1 MGTKGKKP
9 LSAMEKKQLKEQ
21 IKEQKE
27 KAAKTTKKEEK
38 TKRTPAELEASLIAR
53 AKKELVSLDY
63 ITPYQVKEKL
73 GISYTLARKL
83 LKYLSE
89 EGFLYLYSGN
99 RRIKI
104 YVPAAK

>member
-21 IKEQKE
+21 LKEQ

-38 TKRTPAELEASLIAR
+38 TTRRALVELEASLITR
-53 AKKELVSLDY
+53 AKKELISLDY

-83 LKYLSE
+83 LRYLNE
-89 EGFLYLYSGN
+89 EGSLHLYSGN

>member
-9 LSAMEKKQLKEQ
+9 ISAMEKRQ
-21 IKEQKE
+21 IREEKQKE
-27 KAAKTTKKEEK
+27 KVVKTVRKEEK
-38 TKRTPAELEASLIAR
+38 TVKKAPAELDSSLIAR
-53 AKKELVSLDY
+53 AKKELISLDY

-73 GISYTLARKL
+73 GISYTLARQL
-83 LKYLSE
+83 LRYLNE
-89 EGFLYLYSGN
+89 DGFLNLYSGN